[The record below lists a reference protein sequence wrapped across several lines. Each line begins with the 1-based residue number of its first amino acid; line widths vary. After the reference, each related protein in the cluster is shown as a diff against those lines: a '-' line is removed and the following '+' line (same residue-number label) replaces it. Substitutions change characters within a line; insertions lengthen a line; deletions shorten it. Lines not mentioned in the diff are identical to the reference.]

1 MKKVLVILFDNTE
14 EIEAL
19 APADILRRAGADVLT
34 AAAGNSRRIVGRSG
48 IPIEAD
54 SLLADVAAER
64 FDAAVLPGGPGVF
77 AALSDA
83 RLAGLLKRLDGE
95 GALMC
100 AICAAP
106 AALGR
111 AGIIGGRRCASHP
124 SVAGVLPSR
133 DAAASTVRDGKLIT
147 SQGAGTAVEFAL
159 EIASA
164 LFGGEKA
171 AEVASSICFKFPSGQ
186 C

>member
-1 MKKVLVILFDNTE
+1 MKKVLVILFDNAE

-19 APADILRRAGADVLT
+19 APADILRRAGASVLT

-54 SLLADVAAER
+54 TLLSDLGGEG

-77 AALSDA
+77 AAAADA
-83 RLAGLLKRLDGE
+83 RLAGLLKKLEAE

-111 AGIIGGRRCASHP
+111 AGIIAGRRCASHP
-124 SVAGVLPSR
+124 SVAAELPTR
-133 DAAASTVRDGKLIT
+133 DASASTVRDGSLIT

-164 LFGGEKA
+164 LFGAEKA
-171 AEVASSICFKFPSGQ
+171 AEVSESICFKSPSGQ

>member
-1 MKKVLVILFDNTE
+1 MKKVLVILFDNTD

-124 SVAGVLPSR
+124 SVAGELPSR

-159 EIASA
+159 EIVSA
-164 LFGGEKA
+164 LFGGGRA
-171 AEVASSICFKFPSGQ
+171 AEVAGSICFKFPSGQ

>member
-1 MKKVLVILFDNTE
+1 MMKKVLVILFDKTE

-19 APADILRRAGADVLT
+19 APADILRRAGACVLT
-34 AAAGNSRRIVGRSG
+34 AAVGNSRRIVGRSG

-54 SLLADVAAER
+54 APLADIGGER

-77 AALSDA
+77 AAAADA
-83 RLAGLLKRLDGE
+83 RLAGLLKRLDEE
-95 GALMC
+95 GVLMC

-124 SVAGVLPSR
+124 SVAGELPTR
-133 DAAASTVRDGKLIT
+133 DAAASTVRDGALIT

-159 EIASA
+159 EIVSA
-164 LFGGEKA
+164 LFGAEKA
-171 AEVASSICFKFPSGQ
+171 AEISESICFKSAR
-186 C
+186 